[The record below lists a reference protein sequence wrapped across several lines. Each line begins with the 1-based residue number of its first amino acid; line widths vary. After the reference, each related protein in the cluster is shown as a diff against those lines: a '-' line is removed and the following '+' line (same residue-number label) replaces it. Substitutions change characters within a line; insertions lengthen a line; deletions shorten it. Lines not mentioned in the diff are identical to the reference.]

1 MCLANQPEQ
10 LCSGVFVQIEL
21 GLKNLCTN
29 TVKSNVLSL
38 SHIELGRH
46 SWTFLFQP
54 DIAESGKISSILNIL
69 IKSNQVLIDRVPR
82 PTWKVDNVY

>member
-1 MCLANQPEQ
+1 M
-10 LCSGVFVQIEL
+10 QIGL

-29 TVKSNVLSL
+29 TVKSNLLSL

-54 DIAESGKISSILNIL
+54 DIAEPGLFHFKYID

>member
-1 MCLANQPEQ
+1 M
-10 LCSGVFVQIEL
+10 QIEL

-29 TVKSNVLSL
+29 TGKSNVLSL

-54 DIAESGKISSILNIL
+54 DIAEPGKISSILNIL
-69 IKSNQVLIDRVPR
+69 I
-82 PTWKVDNVY
+82 

>member
-1 MCLANQPEQ
+1 M
-10 LCSGVFVQIEL
+10 QIEL

-29 TVKSNVLSL
+29 TGKSNVLSL

-54 DIAESGKISSILNIL
+54 DIAELGKIILNIL
-69 IKSNQVLIDRVPR
+69 IKSNQVLIEK

>member
-1 MCLANQPEQ
+1 M
-10 LCSGVFVQIEL
+10 QIEL

-29 TVKSNVLSL
+29 TGKSNVLSL

-54 DIAESGKISSILNIL
+54 DIAEPGGKISSILNIL
-69 IKSNQVLIDRVPR
+69 I
-82 PTWKVDNVY
+82 

>member
-1 MCLANQPEQ
+1 M
-10 LCSGVFVQIEL
+10 QIGL

-46 SWTFLFQP
+46 SWTFLFQT
-54 DIAESGKISSILNIL
+54 DIAEPGKISSILNIL

>member
-1 MCLANQPEQ
+1 M
-10 LCSGVFVQIEL
+10 QIEL

-54 DIAESGKISSILNIL
+54 DIAESGKISSILNI
-69 IKSNQVLIDRVPR
+69 KSNQVLIDRVPR
-82 PTWKVDNVY
+82 PTWKVDNVF

>member
-29 TVKSNVLSL
+29 TGKSNVLSL

-54 DIAESGKISSILNIL
+54 DIAEPGKIILNIL
-69 IKSNQVLIDRVPR
+69 IKSNQVLIDRVLR